1 MNNIASKSSETR
13 TNNIRSTKP
22 SESVETAGSLA
33 MYQQHSLFE
42 TRVYDM
48 FSTSNPFAVDYTQ
61 YSDSGETVA
70 YTGGF
75 LSSFSNAVS
84 TLTSSGS
91 FSDSSSSAS
100 TASCGGGFSGA
111 SCGTSSGGFTSVC

>member
-70 YTGGF
+70 HTGGF

-111 SCGTSSGGFTSVC
+111 SCGASSGGFTSVC

>member
-91 FSDSSSSAS
+91 FSDSSAS

-111 SCGTSSGGFTSVC
+111 SCGASSGGFTSVC

>member
-1 MNNIASKSSETR
+1 MNNITSKSSETR

-111 SCGTSSGGFTSVC
+111 SCGASSGGFTSVC

>member
-48 FSTSNPFAVDYTQ
+48 FSTSNPFAVDNTQ

-111 SCGTSSGGFTSVC
+111 SCGASSGGFTSVC

>member
-13 TNNIRSTKP
+13 TNIRSTKP

-111 SCGTSSGGFTSVC
+111 SCGASSGGFTSVC

>member
-111 SCGTSSGGFTSVC
+111 PCGTSSGGFTSVC

>member
-1 MNNIASKSSETR
+1 MNNIAAKSSEAR
-13 TNNIRSTKP
+13 TNNIRSSKP
-22 SESVETAGSLA
+22 SESIETAGSLA
-33 MYQQHSLFE
+33 MYQQHSLLE

-48 FSTSNPFAVDYTQ
+48 FSTGNPFAVDYTQ

-91 FSDSSSSAS
+91 FSNSSSSAS

-111 SCGTSSGGFTSVC
+111 SCGASSGGFTSVC